1 MASATVWEAMQ
12 KEEKTMICVGVDAAA
27 FKHDVCI
34 YDTSSARV
42 VRRMRIRNE
51 IEDYEALLQAIKE
64 ARAKENAEVR
74 LGVESTGS
82 YSRAIVEWFARERW
96 IAVYHANPI
105 LTSTYQ
111 QCSKVHY
118 AKNDR
123 IDAEGIAKFLAA
135 GTELIPYAPLSY
147 RQKKARET
155 YREIVHL
162 SDDIT
167 DTSNRLGSL
176 IHEYF
181 PEFLG
186 VFTCLRSPLA
196 LWILGTYDLASI
208 AGADPAR
215 MAKRA
220 QRELGQ
226 GKAQTSK
233 CAAAVAAARRSVCLG
248 LYYDFRSMSINARH
262 LSESIRTKE
271 ELIEIGGEIVGEA
284 IPNILSIPGIGA
296 ISALGIYGEIGDGS
310 AFKDADRLCSFAGMD
325 PVVRDSGQF
334 VSSGY
339 SISKKGSAYL
349 RKALYNACQTVRIFE
364 PRMREV
370 YQRKVA
376 AGKRHRVAL
385 GHVAKKLMA
394 MVLSMLK
401 SGEFY
406 KYPEAPKENAGN

>member
-1 MASATVWEAMQ
+1 
-12 KEEKTMICVGVDAAA
+12 MICVGIDAAA

-34 YDTSSARV
+34 YDASSGKV
-42 VRRMRIRNE
+42 VRRMRIENNA
-51 IEDYEALLQAIKE
+51 EDYESLLRAIKA
-64 ARAKENAEVR
+64 ARSKENAEVR

-82 YSRAIVEWFARERW
+82 YSRAIVEWFAREEW
-96 IAVYHANPI
+96 IKVYHANPI

-135 GTELIPYAPLSY
+135 GTGLAPYAPLSY
-147 RQKKARET
+147 RQKQARET

-186 VFTCLRSPLA
+186 VFRCVRSPLP
-196 LWILGTYDLASI
+196 LWTLEHYDLPSLAK
-208 AGADPAR
+208 ADPAK
-215 MAKRA
+215 MARRA
-220 QRELGQ
+220 QKALGQ
-226 GKAQTSK
+226 AKAQTAK
-233 CAAAVAAARRSVCLG
+233 CASLVAAAKGSVCLS
-248 LYYDFRSMSINARH
+248 LYYDFRSISINARH
-262 LSESIRTKE
+262 LSESMATKAS
-271 ELIEIGGEIVGEA
+271 LIVVGDEIVREA
-284 IPNILSIPGIGA
+284 VPNILSIPGVGS

-310 AFKDADRLCSFAGMD
+310 AFKNADRLCSFAGMD
-325 PVVRDSGQF
+325 PIVRDSGEY
-334 VSSGY
+334 VSTGY
-339 SISKKGSAYL
+339 SISKKGSSYL
-349 RKALYNACQTVRIFE
+349 RKALYNACQTVRMFE
-364 PRMREV
+364 PRMKAV
-370 YQRKVA
+370 YQKKTD

-394 MVLSMLK
+394 MILSMLK
-401 SGEFY
+401 TGEFY
-406 KYPEAPKENAGN
+406 RYPEDPKENTDN

>member
-1 MASATVWEAMQ
+1 
-12 KEEKTMICVGVDAAA
+12 MICVGVDAAA

-34 YDTSSARV
+34 YDTLSAKV
-42 VRRMRIRNE
+42 VRRMRIENKTK
-51 IEDYEALLQAIKE
+51 DYEALLQAIKE

-82 YSRAIVEWFARERW
+82 YSRAIVEWFAREKW
-96 IAVYHANPI
+96 IRVYHANPI

-135 GTELIPYAPLSY
+135 GTGLVPYAPLSY
-147 RQKKARET
+147 RQKQARET

-186 VFTCLRSPLA
+186 VFRCIRSPLP
-196 LWILGTYDLASI
+196 LWILSNYDLGSI
-208 AGADPAR
+208 AKADPAR
-215 MAKRA
+215 MARKA
-220 QRELGQ
+220 QKALEQ
-226 GKAQTSK
+226 AKAQTSK
-233 CAAAVAAARRSVCLG
+233 CASLVAAAKSSVCLG
-248 LYYDFRSMSINARH
+248 LYYDFRSISINAKH
-262 LSESIRTKE
+262 LSESMRTKAS
-271 ELIEIGGEIVGEA
+271 LIAVGSEIVEEA
-284 IPNILSIPGIGA
+284 VPNILSIPGIGS

-310 AFKDADRLCSFAGMD
+310 AFKNADKLCSFAGMD
-325 PVVRDSGQF
+325 PIVRDSGEY
-334 VSSGY
+334 VSTGY
-339 SISKKGSAYL
+339 SISKKGSSYL
-349 RKALYNACQTVRIFE
+349 RKALYNACQTARLFE
-364 PRMREV
+364 PRMKAI
-370 YQRKVA
+370 YQKKID

-394 MVLSMLK
+394 MILSMLK

-406 KYPEAPKENAGN
+406 AAPETPKKTAGN